1 MFPFVPPSRILLAAW
16 CMASYIRQKWPT
28 SVEVGALGA
37 GGEAMRFLSGLA
49 ATRFRSENYSVVFD
63 RQVQEWFKRQHADL
77 LREMQ
82 DWMRRWYELADDA
95 ETARA
100 ALADVSQYLIGEC
113 VTTALCRRGWELAQ
127 TAALGYCY
135 EKRLGLGFLY
145 VNFRV
150 SGLLEHNPNFMGG
163 GITVYERER
172 IDLQMCWLT
181 SLTAR
186 VAAPGHV
193 VNDIID
199 TVVREIEGELHG
211 AGWRY
216 DPK

>member
-1 MFPFVPPSRILLAAW
+1 
-16 CMASYIRQKWPT
+16 
-28 SVEVGALGA
+28 
-37 GGEAMRFLSGLA
+37 MRFLSGLG

-63 RQVQEWFKRQHADL
+63 RQVQEWFKRQHADV

-82 DWMRRWYELADDA
+82 DWMRRGYELEDDA

-100 ALADVSQYLIGEC
+100 ALADVAQYLIDEC
-113 VTTALCRRGWELAQ
+113 VTTALCRRGWEQVQ
-127 TAALGYCY
+127 TADLGYCY
-135 EKRLGLGFLY
+135 EKRLSLGFLY

-150 SGLLEHNPNFMGG
+150 SGLLEQNPQFMGG
-163 GITVYERER
+163 GITIYERER
-172 IDLQMCWLT
+172 IDLHMCWLT
-181 SLTAR
+181 SLAAR
-186 VAAPGHV
+186 VAAQGHV

-199 TVVREIEGELHG
+199 AVLREIEGELHR